1 MDTTDPGIIFDDK
14 GVCNHCHKMEKLLKL
29 FPLDKSADIKLQK
42 IIEDIRLS
50 GKGNKYDCLIGVS
63 GGVDSTYMAYMVKE
77 LGLKPLAVHFD
88 NGWNSELAV
97 SNIKNT
103 LKKLDIDLVT
113 YVMDWEEFKDL
124 QLSFLKA
131 SVSDAEVPTD
141 FGIFA
146 TLFNTA
152 NQYNIKYILGGSNL
166 RTEGIMPACWT
177 YGVTDEKY
185 VRSVHKIFGK
195 VPLKVYPKL
204 KMSKWL
210 YYLYFKKIKNVLLLN
225 YMPYDKKKAM
235 DIIEEKLEWRNY
247 GGKHY
252 ESIYTRF
259 FQSYILPRK
268 FNIDKRKAHL
278 STLINSGQIS
288 RNEAL
293 EEMKVDICDIEK
305 MEDDKEYVIKKFGFK
320 NDEFDELMKLPVKNH
335 KEYPS
340 YYPFIQRMKGAV
352 NLAKRFKLWP
362 EVH

>member
-1 MDTTDPGIIFDDK
+1 MDTSDPEIIFDEN
-14 GVCNHCHKMEKLLKL
+14 GVCNHCHKMERLLKI
-29 FPLDKSADIKLQK
+29 FPLDETAKVKLNS
-42 IIEDIRLS
+42 IIEDIKRS
-50 GKGNKYDCLIGVS
+50 GKNNKYDCLIGVS

-103 LKKLDIDLVT
+103 LKKLNIDLVT

-152 NQYNIKYILGGSNL
+152 KQHNIRYILGGSNL
-166 RTEGIMPACWT
+166 RTEGIMPSSWT
-177 YGVTDEKY
+177 YGVTDQKY

-195 VPLKVYPKL
+195 VPLKAYPQL
-204 KMSKWL
+204 SMSRWL
-210 YYLYFKKIKNVLLLN
+210 YYLKVKKISNVLLLN
-225 YMPYDKKKAM
+225 YMPYDKKEAM
-235 DIIEEKLEWRNY
+235 KIIEEKLEWRNY

-278 STLINSGQIS
+278 STLINSGQIT
-288 RNEAL
+288 REAALKEMNE
-293 EEMKVDICDIEK
+293 DIYSKEK
-305 MEDDKEYVIKKFGFK
+305 MNDDKDYVIKKFGFTEK
-320 NDEFDELMKLPVKNH
+320 EFEDIMNLPIKNH
-335 KEYPS
+335 RDYPS
-340 YYPFIQRMKGAV
+340 YFPFIQSMKGII
-352 NLAKRFKLWP
+352 NIAKKYKLWP